1 MEFQSTINTAANIEI
16 SNVIPNLL
24 MLLDDNFLYDIIIE
38 ECSITNM
45 KDIFVGTHNLRGGC
59 C

>member
-1 MEFQSTINTAANIEI
+1 MGFQSTINTAANIEI

-45 KDIFVGTHNLRGGC
+45 KDIFVGTQI
-59 C
+59 